1 MTSPHEAVEVYH
13 AHVYF
18 GEESVETAR
27 ALREKI
33 RNDFSS
39 ARLGNFN
46 ERPRGPHSRWSF
58 EVAFA
63 PELFGT
69 IVPWLA
75 HHRGDL
81 AVLVHPDTEDE
92 VTDHT
97 AHAIWMGEILDLDLG
112 ALRS

>member
-1 MTSPHEAVEVYH
+1 MSSAPEAVDEYH
-13 AHVYF
+13 AHIYF
-18 GEESVETAR
+18 DEATVETAR
-27 ALREKI
+27 ALRGAIE
-33 RNDFSS
+33 REFSA

-46 ERPRGPHSRWSF
+46 ERPRGPHLRWSF
-58 EVAFA
+58 EVAFGHDA
-63 PELFGT
+63 FGS

-75 HHRGDL
+75 HHRGEL

-112 ALRS
+112 ALRP

>member
-1 MTSPHEAVEVYH
+1 MTSPPEEVEVYH

-18 GEESVETAR
+18 SEESVETAR
-27 ALREKI
+27 ALRVTI
-33 RNDFSS
+33 GRDFPS

-46 ERPRGPHSRWSF
+46 ERLRGPHRRWSF
-58 EVAFA
+58 EVAFE
-63 PELFGT
+63 PGLFGS

-81 AVLVHPDTEDE
+81 VVLVHPDTEDE

>member
-1 MTSPHEAVEVYH
+1 MSPSLEDVEVYH

-18 GEESVETAR
+18 EEASVETAR
-27 ALREKI
+27 SLRETI
-33 RNDFSS
+33 ARAFPT

-46 ERPRGPHSRWSF
+46 ERPRGPHLRWSF
-58 EVAFA
+58 EVAFE
-63 PELFGT
+63 PDLFGT

-97 AHAIWMGEILDLDLG
+97 VHAIWMGEILDLDLG